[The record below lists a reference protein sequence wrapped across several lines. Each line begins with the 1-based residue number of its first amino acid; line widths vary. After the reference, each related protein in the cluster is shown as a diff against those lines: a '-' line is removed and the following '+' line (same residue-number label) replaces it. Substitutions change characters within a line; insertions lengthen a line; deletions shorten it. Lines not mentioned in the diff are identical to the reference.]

1 MASRLQTSCRASC
14 WTIGVCIL
22 AAALLPGEPVP
33 GGRWAPPG
41 RCGAGG
47 DPRGGLRGARGGKGV
62 RGVLRSGGE
71 GRDRRFGVRARVWSR
86 CGSICTRVGEIR
98 GRFRLRLGSEQHAR
112 LFWKQLQAAGS
123 GALRAEAVCLLFG
136 SSSV

>member
-1 MASRLQTSCRASC
+1 MASRLQTSCRASW

-33 GGRWAPPG
+33 GGR
-41 RCGAGG
+41 CGAGG
-47 DPRGGLRGARGGKGV
+47 SPGGALRGARGANGV
-62 RGVLRSGGE
+62 RGAVRSGGE

-86 CGSICTRVGEIR
+86 CGSICARVGESR
-98 GRFRLRLGSEQHAR
+98 GRFQLRLGSEQHAR

-123 GALRAEAVCLLFG
+123 GARRAEAVCLLFG